1 MSSSTPRR
9 APQRHGQGPSPGGKT
24 EGWFAMSCCHPQRCL
39 KQRETHS
46 VSLSA
51 HLPKCLGTWQHS
63 SECRGL
69 MWGCA
74 TRNNI
79 QGLLE
84 KNPTK
89 TKAPTKTRQSP
100 QSMLPTLIPWSL
112 VPTPSLGA
120 ARQWSGHLLGTHLG
134 DIAADTADVADAA
147 DSAGDG
153 GDTDGGVPQPQSH
166 LCKGSKRHV
175 GSDPA
180 HRLSP
185 TAGEWLW
192 LGYHLPPPHI
202 LPCQQALSSGTGK
215 GLWGQASDGEVETP
229 HCPVLSSSPSK
240 GTFCSPPAE
249 AKAPPVRGM
258 ATGAS

>member
-1 MSSSTPRR
+1 MSSSAPRR

-24 EGWFAMSCCHPQRCL
+24 EGWFKTEGHTLCVPLRPPPQVSGYMAAQFRVQGAHVGLCNHKQHPG
-39 KQRETHS
+39 
-46 VSLSA
+46 SL
-51 HLPKCLGTWQHS
+51 G
-63 SECRGL
+63 
-69 MWGCA
+69 
-74 TRNNI
+74 
-79 QGLLE
+79 

-89 TKAPTKTRQSP
+89 TKAPTKTRQSL

-112 VPTPSLGA
+112 VPTPSPGA
-120 ARQWSGHLLGTHLG
+120 ARQWSGHPLGTHLG

-229 HCPVLSSSPSK
+229 HCPGLSSSPSK